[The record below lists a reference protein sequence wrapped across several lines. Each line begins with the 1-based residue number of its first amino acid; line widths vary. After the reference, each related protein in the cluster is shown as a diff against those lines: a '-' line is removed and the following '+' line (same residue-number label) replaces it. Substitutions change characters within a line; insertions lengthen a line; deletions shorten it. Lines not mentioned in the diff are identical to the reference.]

1 MKLHFSGH
9 DCRYVIEQ
17 GLLSLFPEERP
28 TYGTIDP
35 EADRRWA
42 EVSLR
47 GDNAHCCAE
56 TRLGWDGKTVTE
68 TVEAALSGTD
78 YEREGQRRRA
88 LGRSFFE
95 AYRSLTG
102 VTPPWGSLTGVRP
115 GKLAAERLRQGE
127 SLADAQRFLEESYF
141 VSPRRARLAAEAA
154 EAGLKEERSLG
165 PRDIDLYLGIPFCPT
180 RCAYCSFVSASVEKS
195 FALIEPYL
203 AALTEEIRAGGKLLR
218 DLGLNVHA
226 FYMGGGTP
234 TTLSAEQMDRLLGEL
249 QDAFD
254 LSHCRE
260 ITVEA
265 GRPDTVTPEKLR
277 VLRRRGVDRVS
288 VNPQSMDDRVLQAIG
303 RRHTAE
309 EVRASL
315 AECMA
320 YAPDNLTV
328 HTLSL
333 KRGSTLLNGQLSIP
347 TAEEV
352 AAMLDHADPALRAAG
367 YVPYYLYRQKY
378 MSGSFEN
385 VGWCMPG
392 SENLYN
398 MDIMEELC
406 SILSLGA
413 SGSTKMMGAPESRI
427 RRCFNPKF
435 PREYISMPEKWQANQ
450 RAFADFYRA
459 WNG

>member
-1 MKLHFSGH
+1 M
-9 DCRYVIEQ
+9 
-17 GLLSLFPEERP
+17 
-28 TYGTIDP
+28 
-35 EADRRWA
+35 
-42 EVSLR
+42 
-47 GDNAHCCAE
+47 
-56 TRLGWDGKTVTE
+56 
-68 TVEAALSGTD
+68 
-78 YEREGQRRRA
+78 
-88 LGRSFFE
+88 
-95 AYRSLTG
+95 
-102 VTPPWGSLTGVRP
+102 
-115 GKLAAERLRQGE
+115 
-127 SLADAQRFLEESYF
+127 
-141 VSPRRARLAAEAA
+141 
-154 EAGLKEERSLG
+154 
-165 PRDIDLYLGIPFCPT
+165 
-180 RCAYCSFVSASVEKS
+180 
-195 FALIEPYL
+195 
-203 AALTEEIRAGGKLLR
+203 
-218 DLGLNVHA
+218 
-226 FYMGGGTP
+226 
-234 TTLSAEQMDRLLGEL
+234 
-249 QDAFD
+249 
-254 LSHCRE
+254 
-260 ITVEA
+260 
-265 GRPDTVTPEKLR
+265 TPEKLR

-309 EVRASL
+309 EVRRCLGEVRDAGFPHVNMDLIAGLPADTAEGFRASL

-320 YAPDNLTV
+320 YQPDNLTV

-333 KRGSTLLNGQLSIP
+333 KRGSTLLNGQLAIP